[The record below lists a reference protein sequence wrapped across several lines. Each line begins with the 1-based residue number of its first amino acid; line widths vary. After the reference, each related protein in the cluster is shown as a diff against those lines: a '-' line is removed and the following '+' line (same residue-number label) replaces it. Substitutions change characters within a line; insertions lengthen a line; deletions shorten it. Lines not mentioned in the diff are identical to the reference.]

1 VINKDEESVMKES
14 AKQSLFNLRRH
25 ALMCVISCLAVA
37 ASGSAVAQQT
47 LESIQKKREVII
59 GTSGTYPPFSQV
71 RGGQLM
77 GFDIDL
83 GNEIARRLKVKATW
97 QTFDL
102 PGIIPALTSKRIDVM
117 INSMLK
123 TPERALR
130 MAFSDPYYEGGIVAG
145 YRPELAISKPHDLK
159 DKVIAVQIGSA
170 GERYVR
176 DNVAS
181 IVKEIKTYND
191 FPLAL
196 QDVELGRA
204 DAVVNILPV
213 MKYNVG
219 LRGNKVKVS
228 PTWDNRGS
236 CINVRL
242 DDPELLAAINQILGQ
257 LRSEGFLQQLDKK
270 WFGS

>member
-1 VINKDEESVMKES
+1 MKGS
-14 AKQSLFNLRRH
+14 SKKASISSMRRMF
-25 ALMCVISCLAVA
+25 LWLVSCLAFVGA
-37 ASGSAVAQQT
+37 GDAIAQST
-47 LESIQKKREVII
+47 LDEIQKKGDVVI

-71 RGGQLM
+71 RAGQLM

-83 GNEIARRLKVKATW
+83 GNEIARHLKVKATW

-130 MAFSDPYYEGGIVAG
+130 MSFSDPYYDGGIVAG
-145 YRPELAISKPHDLK
+145 YRPELTISKPEDLK

-176 DNVAS
+176 DNVAT
-181 IVKEIKTYND
+181 IVKDIKTYND

-242 DDPELLAAINQILGQ
+242 DDQDLLVEINKILAQ

>member
-1 VINKDEESVMKES
+1 MNSIFATASRTLVKGAGILFIATIFLSIS
-14 AKQSLFNLRRH
+14 ALCPLGDAH
-25 ALMCVISCLAVA
+25 
-37 ASGSAVAQQT
+37 AQQT
-47 LESIQKKREVII
+47 LAAIKTKGEVVM
-59 GTSGTYPPFSQV
+59 GTSGTYPPFSLV
-71 RGGQLM
+71 RAGQLT

-83 GNEIARRLKVKATW
+83 GNEIAKRLGVKITW

-123 TPERALR
+123 TPERAER
-130 MAFSDPYYEGGIVAG
+130 MAFSEPYYEGGIVAG
-145 YRPELAISKPHDLK
+145 YPPNLTINAPQDLK
-159 DKVIAVQIGSA
+159 GKIIAVQIGSA

-176 DNVAS
+176 DNIAS

-196 QDVELGRA
+196 ADVELGRA

-219 LRGNKVKVS
+219 LRGGKLKIS

-242 DDPELLAAINQILGQ
+242 NEPELLAAINQILGQ
-257 LRSEGFLQQLDKK
+257 LRSEGFLKTLDSK
-270 WFGS
+270 WFGT

>member
-1 VINKDEESVMKES
+1 MKES
-14 AKQSLFNLRRH
+14 SKQASICSKRRMLLWLV
-25 ALMCVISCLAVA
+25 ACLACLGVGDA
-37 ASGSAVAQQT
+37 LAQNT
-47 LESIQKKREVII
+47 LDAIQKKGEVVI

-71 RGGQLM
+71 RAGQLM
-77 GFDIDL
+77 GFDVDL
-83 GNEIARRLKVKATW
+83 GNEIARRLNVKATW

-130 MAFSDPYYEGGIVAG
+130 MSFSDPYYDGGIVAG
-145 YRPELAISKPHDLK
+145 YRPELTVNKPEDLK

-176 DNVAS
+176 DNIAT
-181 IVKEIKTYND
+181 IVKDIQTYND

-228 PTWDNRGS
+228 PTWDDRGS

-242 DDPELLAAINQILGQ
+242 DDKDLLDEVNKILAQ
-257 LRSEGFLQQLDKK
+257 LRSEGLLQQLDKK